1 MSASAVTQ
9 AGDVPRN
16 SSLPTPEPRNV
27 RILEWAVTL
36 PTVLLLVG
44 ITIFR
49 KGPLLDSLAILPWL
63 ALVTVAELLPI
74 LYLAEVN
81 LTLSMPLL
89 LAAGMTLGPLA
100 AGLVGFLGAWDARLL
115 RREITWGRALFNRS
129 QIALSSLAAA
139 TVFHGLGGSIS
150 NWPRVVLPCL
160 AALVTDVLINVA
172 LVSTAAVMMSH
183 KHLKEVIRGVVLD
196 SPLVFI
202 ATYLGLAPIA
212 LLVAVAASSHG
223 LAGLAA
229 AVVPLLMARQV
240 FALLRGMSL
249 AAKEARR
256 RDAIIRELDK
266 RIATERQDERARL
279 AMDLHDSALAGLYQ
293 VHLMGEVVKQ
303 DLACGRLLE
312 LEADVP
318 MLKQATE
325 EATDAL
331 RQVIRGL
338 RESPVGVSGLGKT
351 LQLLIDE
358 LSSKSRALIHADLEP
373 VQAPASIQ
381 LLIYQVARE
390 ALENALR
397 HSDALNIYVRLQ
409 LEGEA
414 IRLVVRDDGSGFF
427 LTGVDGTAHFGLGI
441 MQHRVESAGGVF
453 HISSEPGWGT
463 QVVARLPRAHKE

>member
-44 ITIFR
+44 ITIFW

-100 AGLVGFLGAWDARLL
+100 AGVVGFLGAWDARLL
-115 RREITWGRALFNRS
+115 RGQITWGRALFNRS

-139 TVFHGLGGSIS
+139 AVFHGLGGSIS
-150 NWPRVVLPCL
+150 NWPGVVLPCL
-160 AALVTDVLINVA
+160 AALGTDVLINVA
-172 LVSTAAVMMSH
+172 LVSAAAVMMSN
-183 KHLKEVIRGVVLD
+183 KPLKEVIRGVVLD
-196 SPLVFI
+196 SPVAFI

-212 LLVAVAASSHG
+212 LLIAVAASSYG
-223 LAGLAA
+223 IGALVA

-240 FALLRGMSL
+240 FALLKGMSL

-256 RDAIIRELDK
+256 RDAIIRELDQ
-266 RIATERQDERARL
+266 RIALERQDERARL

-293 VHLMGEVVKQ
+293 VHLMGEVVKE

-318 MLKQATE
+318 MLKEATE
-325 EATDAL
+325 EATEAL
-331 RQVIRGL
+331 RGVIRGL
-338 RESPVGVSGLGKT
+338 RESPVGASGLGKT
-351 LQLLIDE
+351 LDLLIDE
-358 LSSKSRALIHADLEP
+358 LSSKSRVLIHAHLEP
-373 VQAPASIQ
+373 VQASAAIQ
-381 LLIYQVARE
+381 LLTYQVARE
-390 ALENALR
+390 AR
-397 HSDALNIYVRLQ
+397 WRP
-409 LEGEA
+409 
-414 IRLVVRDDGSGFF
+414 F
-427 LTGVDGTAHFGLGI
+427 LGVN
-441 MQHRVESAGGVF
+441 RS
-453 HISSEPGWGT
+453 
-463 QVVARLPRAHKE
+463 RA